1 MCEESW
7 VTACNNHH
15 WMNSMGFSEISVCF
29 LGRALL
35 GETRIE
41 ALLHPAAELE
51 SKIGKCAHDG
61 KHSLTWLVYIDLL
74 CRERENKFHQ
84 DCGYSK
90 SWAALEQ
97 KFHQITKQRLFKWY
111 FRENRMWNS
120 LQLAVLANGGSG
132 QQKRITSSQDI
143 TWPFVLV
150 HVSFEIYILYK
161 HCPAKWV
168 YRTRGFLKM
177 GKVLQAWVLFF
188 PPRQTWIKSLLLN
201 HIEEHSWTETVQTW
215 APVKSLSSMSQT

>member
-1 MCEESW
+1 MRGRINSTKIV
-7 VTACNNHH
+7 VTAKAERH
-15 WMNSMGFSEISVCF
+15 WNKNFIKSPSRDFS
-29 LGRALL
+29 
-35 GETRIE
+35 
-41 ALLHPAAELE
+41 
-51 SKIGKCAHDG
+51 
-61 KHSLTWLVYIDLL
+61 
-74 CRERENKFHQ
+74 
-84 DCGYSK
+84 
-90 SWAALEQ
+90 
-97 KFHQITKQRLFKWY
+97 KWY

-188 PPRQTWIKSLLLN
+188 PLRQTWIKSLLLN